1 MWTSLLRL
9 PDTVYEDQRS
19 IEEDREK
26 LTTGICTAAKKKR
39 RSNHSVPESA

>member
-19 IEEDREK
+19 SEEDREK
-26 LTTGICTAAKKKR
+26 LTTGICTAAKKEEKK
-39 RSNHSVPESA
+39 